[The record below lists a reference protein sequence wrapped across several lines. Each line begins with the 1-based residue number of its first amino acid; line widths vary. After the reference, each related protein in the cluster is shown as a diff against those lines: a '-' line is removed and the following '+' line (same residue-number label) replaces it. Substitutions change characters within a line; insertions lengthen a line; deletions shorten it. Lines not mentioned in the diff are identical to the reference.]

1 MMNKIQV
8 KLKKLHQDAVIPMY
22 ATKGSAGFD
31 LHSIDSY
38 DIKPEET
45 VLISTGL
52 SIELP
57 VGYELQIRTRSS
69 MAFKYGVIVLNSPG
83 TVDSDYRGEIKVIL
97 KNISDRQYTMCK
109 GDRIAQGIIQEIIQ
123 ASFIE
128 VEELNT
134 TDRGEGGFGSTGK

>member
-1 MMNKIQV
+1 MSKIQV
-8 KLKKLHQDAVIPMY
+8 KLKRLHQDAVIPMY

-38 DIKPEET
+38 EIKPKET

-52 SIELP
+52 SLELP
-57 VGYELQIRTRSS
+57 EGYELQIRTRSS
-69 MAFKYGVIVLNSPG
+69 MAFKYGVVVLNSPG

-97 KNISDRQYTMCK
+97 KNTSNYTYTMCK
-109 GDRIAQGIIQEIIQ
+109 GDRIAQGVIQEITQ